1 MCCRQIPV
9 GVFRTDL
16 FSKPKMD
23 FFDCSNKTIAA
34 DFCSFTVNDLCRDTD
49 FATLS
54 FNEIVD
60 LSGSFDASVLIADKT
75 CPRSKPFLDQP

>member
-1 MCCRQIPV
+1 MGCRQIPV

-16 FSKPKMD
+16 FSKPRMD
-23 FFDCSNKTIAA
+23 FFDRGNKTITA

-49 FATLS
+49 FAMLS

-60 LSGSFDASVLIADKT
+60 LAGSFDAPVLIADNI
-75 CPRSKPFLDQP
+75 CPRSKPFLNQP